1 MGYPVRSLIQF
12 EEELTRYRE
21 EYREKWALVIFANP
35 RSDSKAGKALCA

>member
-21 EYREKWALVIFANP
+21 EYREKWAMVIFCKSSF
-35 RSDSKAGKALCA
+35 RQQGR